1 MNEKALPMTMDEA
14 LDRGWDSLDVI
25 LVTGD
30 SYVDHPSFGVAVVGR
45 YLQSLGLSVGLLASP
60 DKDNIDDFKKL
71 GCPNLFFGVTAG
83 NLDSMIMLRTA
94 LNKHRSD
101 DAYVAGG
108 KAGRRPPRATLVYCN
123 KLRQA
128 YKGVGIVIGGL
139 EASLRRFTHYDYWSD
154 KVRRSILQ
162 DSKADLLVYGMAERP
177 LDAIVTAMR
186 EGKSLK
192 ELKNIPGTAVMI
204 SNGELDAV
212 DSRALEIPSYEAVIS
227 DKKEYAAAS
236 KQIHL
241 NQNPYSARPLAQDH
255 GDRYL
260 LVNPPAL
267 PLSTEEIDGVYAL
280 PFTRR
285 PHHAYSESIPAWEMI
300 RDSIIAMR
308 GCFGG
313 CSFCSLTVHQGRAIQ
328 SRSKDSILKEVRRI
342 AKMEDFKG
350 YVSDIGGPTA
360 NMYEMVC
367 GQPEVE
373 AVCRRLS
380 CVHPKVCSRLVTGHE
395 PQIEM
400 LEEARSIEGV
410 KKVFISSGVRYDL
423 ANQSPE
429 YIRQLACHHVSG
441 QLKVAPEHCNSKVLG
456 LMRKPSIESYEKFVK
471 NFLAESK
478 KAGLEQYVI
487 PYFISAHPGCGIAEE
502 VEMAEYLKERNIK
515 PRQVQDFIPVPMT
528 LSADIYYCGFD
539 PISRR
544 EVKTDTGGKER
555 RLHRAL
561 MQYFKPENEGDVS
574 EALKRVGKK
583 SLGQAT

>member
-1 MNEKALPMTMDEA
+1 MDEA

>member
-1 MNEKALPMTMDEA
+1 M
-14 LDRGWDSLDVI
+14 
-25 LVTGD
+25 
-30 SYVDHPSFGVAVVGR
+30 
-45 YLQSLGLSVGLLASP
+45 
-60 DKDNIDDFKKL
+60 
-71 GCPNLFFGVTAG
+71 
-83 NLDSMIMLRTA
+83 
-94 LNKHRSD
+94 
-101 DAYVAGG
+101 
-108 KAGRRPPRATLVYCN
+108 VYCN
-123 KLRQA
+123 RLRQA
-128 YKGVGIVIGGL
+128 YKGVGIIIGGL

-177 LDAIVTAMR
+177 LDAIVSAMR
-186 EGKSLK
+186 DGKSLK
-192 ELKNIPGTAVMI
+192 DLKNIPGTAVMI
-204 SNGELDAV
+204 SKGELDAV
-212 DSRALEIPSYEAVIS
+212 DSRALMIPSYEAVIR
-227 DKKEYAAAS
+227 DKMEYASAS

-241 NQNPYSARPLAQDH
+241 NQNPYSARPLTQDH

-285 PHHAYSESIPAWEMI
+285 PHPAYSESIPAWEMI
-300 RDSIIAMR
+300 RDSVIAMR

-328 SRSKDSILKEVRRI
+328 SRSKESILDEVRRI

-350 YVSDIGGPTA
+350 YISDIGGPTA

-367 GQPEVE
+367 GEPEVE

-400 LEEARSIEGV
+400 LKEARSIEGV

-429 YIRQLACHHVSG
+429 YIRQLARHHVSG
-441 QLKVAPEHCNSKVLG
+441 QLKVAPEHSNDQVLE
-456 LMRKPSIESYEKFVK
+456 LMRKPSIESYETFIKS
-471 NFLAESK
+471 FLDESK

-487 PYFISAHPGCGIAEE
+487 PYFISAHPGCGIEEE
-502 VEMAEYLKERNIK
+502 VEMAEYLQARNIR
-515 PRQVQDFIPVPMT
+515 PRQVQDFIPIPMT

-539 PISRR
+539 PVSGR
-544 EVKTDTGGKER
+544 VAKTDKGGKER

-561 MQYFKPENEGDVS
+561 MQYFKPENEDDVS
-574 EALKRVGKK
+574 EALYRVGKTR
-583 SLGQAT
+583 LGQTPTAKRVNRKREKE